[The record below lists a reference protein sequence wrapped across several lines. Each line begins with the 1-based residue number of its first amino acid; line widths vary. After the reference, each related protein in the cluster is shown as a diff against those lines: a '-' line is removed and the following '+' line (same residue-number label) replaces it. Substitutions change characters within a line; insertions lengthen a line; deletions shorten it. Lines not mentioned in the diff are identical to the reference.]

1 MDHYSFTYTWIKRP
15 TTQLPICASLWLE
28 PYAQPVIANVLIR
41 FKQNGSI
48 LAEARFELCVMNLPR
63 RRVVRFSLSS
73 SRKALRK
80 LSHPVSLYLR
90 TSMFQTKHLSINTT
104 EQLDTQILILIDT
117 WTTYDTW
124 KCSRMLMIHH
134 FGGNSIQTGSKSD
147 TKASAWRVNNYLLK
161 AASIKMVLI

>member
-1 MDHYSFTYTWIKRP
+1 MPYIQQLAPLYRDADEDGKIGLRGYLRYSQDVIASWLISHGKG
-15 TTQLPICASLWLE
+15 TTQFLKRIMLDGSLFVHVYMNKKADYSAPICASLWLE

-48 LAEARFELCVMNLPR
+48 LAEARFELCVMNLSR

-117 WTTYDTW
+117 
-124 KCSRMLMIHH
+124 
-134 FGGNSIQTGSKSD
+134 
-147 TKASAWRVNNYLLK
+147 
-161 AASIKMVLI
+161 